1 MTIEEMKIRRK
12 ELGLSCR
19 KLSELAHVPFG
30 TVQKIFT
37 GSTTSPRYYTV
48 QALAKVLSG
57 KGKRYSDDEQDTM
70 NISIVN
76 EAQPAYRTYSISP
89 EGYGTFETKRSIG
102 NNTIEDYLA
111 LPEGTRVE
119 LIDGEFYDM
128 ASPTTIHQSIGM
140 EICVALRDHIYKNDG
155 KCVPFIAPM
164 DVQLDCDDKT
174 MVQPDVFVVCDR
186 NKIKKTRVVGAPDFV
201 VEVISPSNSIIDISI
216 KTLKYKY
223 AGVKEYW
230 IIFPMEKIILVYDY
244 TKITANGDVTG
255 KSYTFDDAVPVSIW
269 GGKCKV
275 DFKNIYSRIEFI
287 YKIQ

>member
-37 GSTTSPRYYTV
+37 GSTTSPRYDTV

-57 KGKRYSDDEQDTM
+57 KGKRYSD
-70 NISIVN
+70 
-76 EAQPAYRTYSISP
+76 SISP

-102 NNTIEDYLA
+102 NKTIEDYLA

-255 KSYTFDDAVPVSIW
+255 KSFTFDDAVPVNIW

-275 DFKNIYSRIEFI
+275 DFKNIYSRIEFM
-287 YKIQ
+287 YKMQ